1 VSPSSD
7 RPTRGHLERP
17 AVPWF
22 AGAAGVVALDQ
33 VTKLWA
39 MAALEL
45 YQPVALLPFFNLTL
59 LHNTGAAFSLLSS
72 AGGWQRWV
80 FTGLAMAI
88 SVVVAIWL
96 TRVARR
102 ARGTATA
109 LMLVLGGA
117 IGNLIDRLRLGYV
130 IDFLDFHAAGWHWPA
145 FNLADAAISVGA
157 VLLVG
162 LSLLG
167 RE

>member
-7 RPTRGHLERP
+7 RPSGSHLERP

-22 AGAAGVVALDQ
+22 AGAAGIVALDQ

-96 TRVARR
+96 NRVARR